1 MLTVSPSDRRIGLF
15 GGSFNPPHIAHLL
28 VAEFV
33 REQFDLDRVLWIANF
48 QSPLKRVEDVAPAHH
63 RVAMTRLAI
72 DGNERFRL
80 SNIEIDRGGVSYTI
94 DTIRTLQDAH
104 PQVDFRLIVGSDS
117 LADFEEW
124 REPEEILERVR
135 LIVFRR
141 PGTEQTA
148 PFAGTEDRTEFAD
161 APLLELSGTVIRNRI
176 HAGKSIRYMV
186 PDPVRSYVDEHD
198 LYRST
203 G

>member
-48 QSPLKRVEDVAPAHH
+48 QSPLKPVEDVAPAHH

-117 LADFEEW
+117 LADFDEW
-124 REPEEILERVR
+124 REPQEILERVR

-141 PGTEQTA
+141 PGTERTT
-148 PFAGTEDRTEFAD
+148 PFAGAEDRTDFAD
-161 APLLELSGTVIRNRI
+161 APLLALSGTVIRDRI
-176 HAGKSIRYMV
+176 HTGKSIRYMV